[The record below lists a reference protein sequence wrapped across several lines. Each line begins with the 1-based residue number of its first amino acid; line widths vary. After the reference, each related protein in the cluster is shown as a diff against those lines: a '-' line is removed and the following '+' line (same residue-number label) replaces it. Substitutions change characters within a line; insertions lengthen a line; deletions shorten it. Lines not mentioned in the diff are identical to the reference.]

1 MPSPPC
7 HDTNPHEVISTY
19 FIGPKAENLPVFQE
33 NLITILKELENT
45 RLAYHKD
52 DEVCNLPLTGIT
64 TFANVVPD
72 RYLSQKKFEILR
84 LSKGSLKGST
94 KR

>member
-7 HDTNPHEVISTY
+7 HDTDPHEVISSY

-33 NLITILKELENT
+33 NLITILNELKNT
-45 RLAYHKD
+45 RLAYHEN
-52 DEVCNLPLTGIT
+52 DEVCNLPLTDIT

-72 RYLSQKKFEILR
+72 RYLSQKKFESLR
-84 LSKGSLKGST
+84 LSKRSRKGST